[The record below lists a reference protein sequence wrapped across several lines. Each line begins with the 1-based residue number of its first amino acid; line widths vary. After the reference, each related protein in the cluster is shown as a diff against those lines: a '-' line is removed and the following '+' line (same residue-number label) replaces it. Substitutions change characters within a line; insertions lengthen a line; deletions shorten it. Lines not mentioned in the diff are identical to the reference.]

1 MLPEIGSGT
10 SKFKSVRFGVGQ
22 RSHKDISIDIDE
34 DEKDKKI
41 YIHEEVY
48 DASSK
53 SKWTIFNK
61 HEIEVEDKN
70 NEHPE
75 ITLMEDQI
83 IEQMKMDA

>member
-1 MLPEIGSGT
+1 MLPEICSAT
-10 SKFKSVRFGVGQ
+10 NKFKSVQFCKKSQ
-22 RSHKDISIDIDE
+22 KEMTINIDDMG

-61 HEIEVEDKN
+61 HEIEVDER
-70 NEHPE
+70 NEQPE
-75 ITLMEDQI
+75 I
-83 IEQMKMDA
+83 